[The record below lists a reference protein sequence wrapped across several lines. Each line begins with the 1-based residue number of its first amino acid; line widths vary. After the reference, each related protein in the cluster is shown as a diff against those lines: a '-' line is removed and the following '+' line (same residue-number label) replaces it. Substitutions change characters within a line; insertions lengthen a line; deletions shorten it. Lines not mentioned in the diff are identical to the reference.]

1 MSVSARECKGRIM
14 LVEDNQNLRKVLK
27 DYLETLK
34 FSVTDFSDGNS
45 AAESFEKNRYDICIF
60 DIVMQGKNGFELL
73 AQIRQMDEF
82 VPVIFLTARTDKE
95 DKIKAFKMGCDDYI
109 TKPFSTE
116 ELILRIEAIL
126 RRTHQ
131 PAKVKPVYK
140 VTNEVYHFGNFTFD
154 HANLELSHPLKTRTL
169 TRKEAEL
176 MRLLCENINR
186 LVQREEILR
195 KIWGN
200 DDYASG
206 RSMDVFLTKLRSYL
220 AIEPVDPKY
229 INNDPSKRS
238 KYIEGYEPDIE
249 IKNVHGTGFMLKS
262 KFNPIPGKDNK

>member
-34 FSVTDFSDGNS
+34 FNVTDFSDGNS
-45 AAESFEKNRYDICIF
+45 AAESFEKNRYDICVF

-82 VPVIFLTARTDKE
+82 VPVVFLTARTDKE

-131 PAKVKPVYK
+131 PAKVKPIYK
-140 VTNEVYHFGNFTFD
+140 VTNEVYHFGKFTFD

-229 INNDPSKRS
+229 LNNDPSKRS

-262 KFNPIPGKDNK
+262 KFNPIPGKDSK

>member
-1 MSVSARECKGRIM
+1 MSVSARESKGRIM

-34 FSVTDFSDGNS
+34 FNVSDFSNGD
-45 AAESFEKNRYDICIF
+45 AASESFERHRYDICIF
-60 DIVMQGKNGFELL
+60 DIVMQGKSGFDLL
-73 AQIRQMDEF
+73 AEIRKVDEQ
-82 VPVIFLTARTDKE
+82 VPVVFLTARTDKE

-126 RRTHQ
+126 RRTRQH
-131 PAKVKPVYK
+131 AKVKPVYK
-140 VTNEVYHFGNFTFD
+140 VTNEVYHFGKFTFD

-176 MRLLCENINR
+176 MRILCENMNR

-195 KIWGN
+195 KVWGN

-206 RSMDVFLTKLRSYL
+206 RSMDVFLTKLRAYL

-229 INNDPSKRS
+229 LNTDPTKRS
-238 KYIEGYEPDIE
+238 KYVEGYEPDIE

-262 KFNPIPGKDNK
+262 KFNPVPERN